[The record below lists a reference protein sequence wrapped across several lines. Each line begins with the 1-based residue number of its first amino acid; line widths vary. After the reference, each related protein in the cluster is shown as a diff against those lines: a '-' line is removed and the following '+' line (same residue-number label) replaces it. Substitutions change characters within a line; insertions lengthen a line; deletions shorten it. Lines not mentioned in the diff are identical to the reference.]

1 MIISLSL
8 PLPPPLSPLSLS
20 QEFARGSNL
29 VSEFIGGT
37 PSPLNFLLVNE
48 LVTKVNFILHMYYP

>member
-1 MIISLSL
+1 MIPLSLSL
-8 PLPPPLSPLSLS
+8 SLSLS
-20 QEFARGSNL
+20 QEFARGGNL

-48 LVTKVNFILHMYYP
+48 LVTKVKFIMYAIIHVEQ